1 MPTIITNIQ
10 LIATAVLLI
19 SLGVVYMTKSE
30 EGKKDL
36 KQEIKKNIWRRSSK

>member
-19 SLGVVYMTKSE
+19 SFGVVYVTKPE
-30 EGKKDL
+30 KWKKDL
-36 KQEIKKNIWRRSSK
+36 KQEIKKNIWNRSK